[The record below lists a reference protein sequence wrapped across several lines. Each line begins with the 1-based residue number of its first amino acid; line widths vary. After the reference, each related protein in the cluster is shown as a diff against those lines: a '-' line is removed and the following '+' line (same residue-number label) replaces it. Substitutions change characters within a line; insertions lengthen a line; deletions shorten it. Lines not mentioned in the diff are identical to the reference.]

1 MLGFFLF
8 RFIYFVV
15 FLFFFCCLVDDDVP
29 QNAIF
34 VNPESEF
41 VTALKSDIKNDSG
54 MLVSR
59 QL

>member
-1 MLGFFLF
+1 MLGFF
-8 RFIYFVV
+8 
-15 FLFFFCCLVDDDVP
+15 DDDVP

-59 QL
+59 QLWSYLKDPLNKVT